1 MHGGTAA
8 GRLEPTMTSIIEGP
22 ITAADRAYAF
32 AEIRSVCR
40 EVRSVVQC
48 VRIHLT
54 MQRHTTGDTRAAA
67 DCSILVDGATII
79 CAGAAARTTRDAV
92 DGLTAR
98 LRYRVQALD
107 GPSARGD
114 RDPGSALSRCGRG
127 VRGGG
132 DRSVVG
138 AEPVP
143 TDLGASHESV

>member
-8 GRLEPTMTSIIEGP
+8 GRLEPTMTSIIERP
-22 ITAADRAYAF
+22 ITVADRAYAF

-54 MQRHTTGDTRAAA
+54 MQRHTTGDTGVAA
-67 DCSILVDGATII
+67 DCSILVDRATII

-107 GPSARGD
+107 GPSTRGD
-114 RDPGSALSRCGRG
+114 RDAGSALPRCGRG
-127 VRGGG
+127 VRSGG
-132 DRSVVG
+132 DRSG
-138 AEPVP
+138 LEADPVP
-143 TDLGASHESV
+143 TEPGSQS